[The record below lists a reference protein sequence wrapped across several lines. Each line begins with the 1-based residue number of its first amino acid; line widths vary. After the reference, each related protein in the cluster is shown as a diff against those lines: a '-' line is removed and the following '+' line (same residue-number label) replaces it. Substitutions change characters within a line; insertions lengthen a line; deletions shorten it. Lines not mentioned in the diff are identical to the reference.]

1 MKMKVFNFL
10 RKISTDFKFS
20 MLSDHEKIVFIL
32 IYKKFP
38 KTYER
43 VWGYEND
50 FYCFCKS
57 TLF

>member
-20 MLSDHEKIVFIL
+20 MFSDHEKIVFIL
-32 IYKKFP
+32 IYKIFP

-43 VWGYEND
+43 V
-50 FYCFCKS
+50 
-57 TLF
+57 